1 MASNDLKPFEELH
14 HTNKILRLEMFG
26 GIKSNV
32 HEHDN
37 PLIECLFSPIE
48 PPRNGYIQPFAKRND
63 QFLAGIAVGYLPT
76 LFLGQFL
83 QHGRQLPKARWPIET
98 DVITF
103 ELDVSNPQSVVECLL
118 PETGVDVSKF
128 IHSSFFD
135 VANKSCVKKLDGEI
149 THSTNKKTLEAIKS
163 RGGKLQQ
170 QVIIHEIELIRFYLT
185 NSTHSAKNLF
195 NGAFSDEQIGKEVIN
210 ELHEKR
216 SLDANTGMG
225 RFVYRHGYRKQ
236 DVLTLGRILLDPTN
250 LPLQAAQRVHKT
262 IVKDRVNLGNAWT
275 GYPRTHFPFS
285 GRTTLKIS
293 GRTLR
298 TPSGYYVFLANR
310 IHSCSAPFPFKELSY
325 CDDTQP
331 GGLAAPADAPVA
343 FSNAPPRG
351 KNEVATTLLGT
362 SKSDE
367 PPGADIEALEIELG
381 LREFVEGS
389 KIKLRREKTKKNEY
403 RSSGLQNASANSK
416 PNASTGGPTSGNT
429 SSAPQS
435 IAEEIF
441 MASEFTT
448 DLMQFSEAIEKVGKK
463 NLGWNTNLVVVGED
477 SEYFTGVTSFFP
489 KVPCAIHKKT
499 MRQFSFMDDE
509 KTVRRRFICAQ
520 ISVKGRYLYIFEAQL
535 RPNGRI
541 AKDGTP
547 EFKERLPILLLHTPN
562 YEEMQGKDFT
572 EIIRKTVVDSTWPS
586 GAELGVFIREVKKHG
601 KGLQTVEN
609 LASRIK
615 KLVEGNP

>member
-32 HEHDN
+32 REYDN

-48 PPRNGYIQPFAKRND
+48 PSRMGYDEPFAKRNG

-83 QHGRQLPKARWPIET
+83 QNGRQLPKARWPI
-98 DVITF
+98 DSNVITF

-118 PETGVDVSKF
+118 PEVGVDVSKL
-128 IHSSFFD
+128 INSSFSD
-135 VANKSCVKKLDGEI
+135 VANKSCVKKLNGKI
-149 THSTNKKTLEAIKS
+149 THSTNKKTLELIKA
-163 RGGKLQQ
+163 RGGELQQ
-170 QVIIHEIELIRFYLT
+170 RVIIHEMELIRFYLT
-185 NSTHSAKNLF
+185 NSSHSAKNLF
-195 NGAFSDEQIGKEVIN
+195 NGAFSDQQIGTKVIN

-216 SLDANTGMG
+216 SLDANIGMG

-262 IVKDRVNLGNAWT
+262 IVKDRVNCGNAWT
-275 GYPRTHFPFS
+275 GYPRTNFPFS

-293 GRTLR
+293 GRALW
-298 TPSGYYVFLANR
+298 TPSGYVFLANR

-343 FSNAPPRG
+343 FSNAQPRG
-351 KNEVATTLLGT
+351 KNDVATTLLGT

-367 PPGADIEALEIELG
+367 PPSADVEALEIELG

-403 RSSGLQNASANSK
+403 RSSGPQNASANSK
-416 PNASTGGPTSGNT
+416 PNASTGAPTSGNT

-435 IAEEIF
+435 ITEEIF
-441 MASEFTT
+441 MASEFTS
-448 DLMQFSEAIEKVGKK
+448 DLVQFSAAIEKLGKD
-463 NLGWNTNLVVVGED
+463 NPSWSTNFVVVGED
-477 SEYFTGVTSFFP
+477 SENFTDGTSFLP

-499 MRQFSFMDDE
+499 MRKFSFMDDE
-509 KTVRRRFICAQ
+509 KTIRRRFICAQ
-520 ISVKGRYLYIFEAQL
+520 LSVKGRYLYIFEAQL
-535 RPNGRI
+535 RPNGQI
-541 AKDGTP
+541 AKDGMP
-547 EFKERLPILLLHTPN
+547 EFKETLPILLLHAPN
-562 YEEMQGKDFT
+562 YEEMYGKDFK
-572 EIIRKTVVDSTWPS
+572 EVIRKTVINSTWPS
-586 GAELGVFIREVKKHG
+586 GADLGVFIREVKKHG
-601 KGLQTVEN
+601 KGSQTVEA

-615 KLVEGNP
+615 KLVEGIL